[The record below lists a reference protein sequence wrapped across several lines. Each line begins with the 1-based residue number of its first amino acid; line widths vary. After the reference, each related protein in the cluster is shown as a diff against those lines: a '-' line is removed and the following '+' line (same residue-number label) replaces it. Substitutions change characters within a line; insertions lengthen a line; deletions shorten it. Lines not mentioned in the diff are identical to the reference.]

1 MVELARELLAQPGK
15 RSRLNISSH
24 AISIIREA
32 VQFFLAKKKGGKTWY
47 KLMYKSPIPP
57 YMFVSVLSMM
67 REVAD
72 GVLPHPRPQ

>member
-1 MVELARELLAQPGK
+1 MLTNSLTCNK
-15 RSRLNISSH
+15 H
-24 AISIIREA
+24 YREA
-32 VQFFLAKKKGGKTWY
+32 VLLAKKKGGKTWY